1 MARGGI
7 ADRDA
12 PNCQNST
19 KYWASV
25 VTEETTTDDSTMSV
39 EVAGNIRAS
48 DAMGALLVPGNH
60 VGTQVSV
67 ADPLALV
74 RQQMAA
80 STAAPS
86 TPAGSE
92 PASSAGNGNMRFLDF
107 LVPVILIISS
117 CCEAVKPSFHQAFFR

>member
-39 EVAGNIRAS
+39 EVGGSIRAS
-48 DAMGALLVPGNH
+48 DAMGAFLVPGNH

-80 STAAPS
+80 STAAPA
-86 TPAGSE
+86 TPASDQAA
-92 PASSAGNGNMRFLDF
+92 PVGNGNMRFLDF
-107 LVPVILIISS
+107 LITVILIYSS
-117 CCEAVKPSFHQAFFR
+117 CCGACLP

>member
-1 MARGGI
+1 MPPIAKIAPSTGPVLSPDDNTIAMEVGG
-7 ADRDA
+7 
-12 PNCQNST
+12 S
-19 KYWASV
+19 
-25 VTEETTTDDSTMSV
+25 
-39 EVAGNIRAS
+39 IRAS

-86 TPAGSE
+86 TPASE
-92 PASSAGNGNMRFLDF
+92 AAPSVANGNMRFSDF
-107 LVPVILIISS
+107 LILP
-117 CCEAVKPSFHQAFFR
+117 C

>member
-1 MARGGI
+1 MDPCSSFLVLRQKIAGCVARGGI

-25 VTEETTTDDSTMSV
+25 VTEETTTDDNTIAM
-39 EVAGNIRAS
+39 EVGGSIRAS
-48 DAMGALLVPGNH
+48 DAMGALLVPGSH

-86 TPAGSE
+86 TPASE
-92 PASSAGNGNMRFLDF
+92 AAPSVANGNMRFSDF
-107 LVPVILIISS
+107 LILP
-117 CCEAVKPSFHQAFFR
+117 C